1 MSELDAFLDTG
12 KQPAAPT
19 DTAPAPAPAAKPD
32 TAKPEA
38 PDTTGQ
44 NRTEPAKAEPAPPAP
59 DPDEDIGHDG
69 GMIPASTFHKART
82 DWKTKTVE
90 AQTEARILREQVE
103 AFKKQS
109 AAPPQQAPQYQ
120 PPPEP
125 LDPVRDPV
133 GYHNRLQSVL
143 LNDRLNLSEM
153 LEREKHPP
161 EAFEAAVAEFQAVA
175 AQQPELY
182 SKLHAQRHPYG
193 WLMKEIEK
201 LRLTREL
208 GDDPAAFRAKIAA
221 EERAKWEA
229 EQGNGAAPVSP
240 AAGLP
245 PSLATTRS
253 AAPRSSGAFSGPPA
267 LEDIFARPK
276 RR

>member
-1 MSELDAFLDTG
+1 MSELDSFLTSGTQPPAPTDAPA
-12 KQPAAPT
+12 PAAP
-19 DTAPAPAPAAKPD
+19 PPEAPAAKPD
-32 TAKPEA
+32 TPAPEA
-38 PDTTGQ
+38 
-44 NRTEPAKAEPAPPAP
+44 KAPPAP

-69 GMIPASTFHKART
+69 TPISQLAFHKART
-82 DWKTKTVE
+82 DWKTKTVAAE
-90 AQTEARILREQVE
+90 TEARILREQVE

-109 AAPPQQAPQYQ
+109 VAPPQPQQPQYQ

-161 EAFEAAVAEFQAVA
+161 EAFEAAVQEFQAAA
-175 AQQPELY
+175 AQQPDLY
-182 SKLHAQRHPYG
+182 TKLHAQRHPYG

-208 GDDPAAFRAKIAA
+208 GDDPTAFRAKIAA

-253 AAPRSSGAFSGPPA
+253 AAPRSANAFSGPPA
-267 LEDIFARPK
+267 LDDIFRREPK